1 MNEKSIKLI
10 NVPDSPKLSINP
22 STHPV
27 RQRALL
33 TIFARKNN
41 VPIDPP
47 SSGPNVL
54 LIMTVD
60 NHKEIIHNYG
70 STVTVEKLKQVK

>member
-1 MNEKSIKLI
+1 MSVFVIQPIKFAKLKKLTYLFKNNI
-10 NVPDSPKLSINP
+10 PDSPKLSISP

-33 TIFARKNN
+33 TIFAKKNN

-54 LIMTVD
+54 LIITVYAVLR
-60 NHKEIIHNYG
+60 K
-70 STVTVEKLKQVK
+70 

>member
-1 MNEKSIKLI
+1 MMSVFVIRPMKYANLQKFTQLFKKNNI
-10 NVPDSPKLSINP
+10 PDSPKLSISP

-33 TIFARKNN
+33 TIFAKKNN

-54 LIMTVD
+54 LIITVYAVIR
-60 NHKEIIHNYG
+60 K
-70 STVTVEKLKQVK
+70 

>member
-1 MNEKSIKLI
+1 MIFNRTIVS
-10 NVPDSPKLSINP
+10 PASPKLSISP

-54 LIMTVD
+54 LIMTVS
-60 NHKEIIHNYG
+60 NHKEIIITQCQMEYK
-70 STVTVEKLKQVK
+70 SY

>member
-1 MNEKSIKLI
+1 MINHIVQSFINNIKLYS
-10 NVPDSPKLSINP
+10 PASPKLSISP

-27 RQRALL
+27 RQSALL
-33 TIFARKNN
+33 TTLARKNN

-54 LIMTVD
+54 LIITVS
-60 NHKEIIHNYG
+60 NHKELI
-70 STVTVEKLKQVK
+70 